1 VQLDL
6 NCSDV
11 GAFDSDSQTF
21 DRVDYK
27 TEGNSNG
34 MAIDF
39 SELRSKESEKDE
51 DTIINT
57 NGIDTR

>member
-1 VQLDL
+1 
-6 NCSDV
+6 
-11 GAFDSDSQTF
+11 
-21 DRVDYK
+21 
-27 TEGNSNG
+27 

-57 NGIDTR
+57 NGIDTRWLLK